1 MTLMVFGEQQARLPI
16 KLRLEGLELAA
27 QQILL
32 EQLFSEP
39 QGNRHA
45 KRREPAGCE
54 REVRLQQPLEFE
66 KGLVIESDAIEIR
79 QRRSAFRQTVG
90 DRLARIAAVMLL
102 PGETLFLRRRHDP
115 PVLDQCG
122 RTIVIES
129 RNPQNPHIV

>member
-1 MTLMVFGEQQARLPI
+1 MALMVFGEEQARLPI
-16 KLRLEGLELAA
+16 KLRLHGLELTA

-45 KRREPAGCE
+45 KGREPAGRKC
-54 REVRLQQPLEFE
+54 EVRLQQPLEFE
-66 KGLVIESDAIEIR
+66 KGLVIEGDAIEIR
-79 QRRSAFRQTVG
+79 EHRSAFRQAVG